1 MHPFYADLYERFEG
15 LLHDLW
21 AALDGLPDEA
31 LDWSPA
37 PDMNSLTVL
46 VVHVAGATRYW
57 AGDVAYG
64 DISHRDRAAEFA
76 ARGLPR
82 EALRQHIDDVLAY
95 LRARFESATRDS
107 LSDERPA
114 PGRDKTYTQGWAI
127 LHALEHIAVHVGHA
141 QITRQL
147 WFMRPL

>member
-15 LLHDLW
+15 LLNDLW
-21 AALDGLPDEA
+21 ATLDGLPDEA
-31 LDWSPA
+31 LDWTPA
-37 PDMNSLTVL
+37 HDMNSLTVL
-46 VVHVAGATRYW
+46 VVHVAAATRYW

-64 DISHRDRAAEFA
+64 DISNRDRAAEFA
-76 ARGLPR
+76 ARGIAR
-82 EALRQHIDDVLAY
+82 DALRQHLDDVLAY
-95 LRARFESATRDS
+95 LRAKFESATLDT
-107 LSDERPA
+107 LADVRPA

-147 WFMRPL
+147 WFMRPQ